1 MPFTHKETVAFSRRS
16 AIGGIA
22 FFLLDAVVLVAA
34 LAYALTASHPVGQLL
49 SSLIAGLMISLLFV
63 VGHDAGHQSLTPHR
77 WLNNFLG
84 RLSTLPALH
93 PFSLWILVHNHTHHR
108 WTNLSPRDYVWTP
121 LSLAEYES
129 LSKPNRFLYRLYRS
143 WAGIFVYYFIEFW
156 IKKIMFPSRKEVRG
170 TYKTVYLLD
179 IAFVSICG
187 LSYLAFLV
195 VGGLSGWFHESHSMW
210 NALLFGAVIPF
221 AVWNT
226 MMSLV
231 IYLHHTHPELVWYN
245 DQSEWKRESSQAES
259 AVHVIFPGPIN
270 PIFHW
275 IMEHNAHHA
284 RPSIPLYHL
293 KEAQQVLEESE
304 EGKII
309 VFRWSPWAHLDLV
322 KRCKLYDFQAKRWMD
337 FRGNYTSPEPTSA
350 PEPSHRELVAVNESN
365 DSSL

>member
-1 MPFTHKETVAFSRRS
+1 MPFTHKETVAFSQRS
-16 AIGGIA
+16 ALGGIA
-22 FFLLDAVVLVAA
+22 YFLLDAVLLVAA
-34 LAYALTASHPVGQLL
+34 LACALTASHPIWQLIF
-49 SSLIAGLMISLLFV
+49 SMGAGLMISLLFV

-77 WLNNFLG
+77 WLNNVLG

-121 LSLAEYES
+121 LTTAEYQS
-129 LSKPNRFLYRLYRS
+129 LSKHQRLLYRLYRS
-143 WAGIFVYYFIEFW
+143 WAGIFFYYFIEFW

-179 IAFVSICG
+179 ITFVAICG
-187 LSYLAFLV
+187 LTYLSFLII
-195 VGGLSGWFHESHSMW
+195 GAQMNWFQESQSVW

-245 DQSEWKRESSQAES
+245 DQSEWKQRSSQAES

-270 PIFHW
+270 RFFHW

-293 KEAQQVLEESE
+293 REAQQVLEESDA
-304 EGKII
+304 GKII
-309 VFRWSPWAHLDLV
+309 VFRWTPWAHLDLV
-322 KRCKLYDFQAKRWMD
+322 RRCKLYDYQAKRWQD
-337 FRGNYTSPEPTSA
+337 FRGNYTSPERTSHS
-350 PEPSHRELVAVNESN
+350 EPSRRELVSANESN
-365 DSSL
+365 QSQL